1 MQTDKFL
8 RGKILLVLY
17 LSLSFFMIL
26 AAARIYVMSELTAH
40 RAEFLTI
47 IFLLIFLPGLVLV
60 LVWRRQERRLLLQQ
74 IEAANSLKESFAR
87 YKDLFL
93 SNPIPMWVY
102 RVSDLKFLEVN
113 DAAVEKYGYSRDE
126 FTSMNLTQI
135 RPPSEIGRLSEELI
149 KPRADYHHIPGIWNH
164 QLRDGRIIKVEI
176 NSHRLEYNGEKA
188 SLAMAYDVTERES
201 EVKDLWDNAPCG
213 YHTLSPDLTILHMNA
228 TELQWLGYTAEEVV
242 GKLKIGDLMT
252 AEGKSLLAKGFDY
265 LVEKGGIKDIE
276 NEFIRKDGSLLAVM
290 LSAKVIRN
298 DDGSLSHIRATAVDD
313 TLLRAVRHE
322 KDEKFR
328 MLAENSFDEI
338 FMFDMSLKYTYV
350 SPVVL
355 QLRGLTVKEAMEET
369 LAEGMTPA
377 SAEIAHRLIGQQ
389 MQQINADPF
398 SRPEPITV
406 DLEMLRK
413 DGSTVWTEVKC
424 GFIYGMDGMPV
435 GALGITRDISERKR
449 MIEELIVAKERAE
462 QSELL
467 KSAFLA
473 NMSHEIRTPLNAII
487 GFSDLLVEEEDPL
500 EKQVYIQAI
509 NSGADQLLQ
518 IIDDVMYISRIDT
531 GEVAIRLADQSLS
544 TVFSELEVQLRK
556 IILNKCPE
564 GHTLGVFVEKG
575 RNQDLVCMDK
585 EKFSKIMNTL
595 FDNGV
600 KFTSEGKITFGYG
613 PGCGK
618 NLVRFFVRDT
628 GIGIQEDQQALI
640 FERFRQAD
648 HALSRRFGG
657 TGLGLA
663 ISKSLVE
670 MMGGTLGVISQVGKG
685 SEFWFEL
692 PLHSN
697 LN

>member
-1 MQTDKFL
+1 
-8 RGKILLVLY
+8 
-17 LSLSFFMIL
+17 MIL

-252 AEGKSLLAKGFDY
+252 AEGKSQLAKGFEY
-265 LVEKGGIKDIE
+265 LVDQGGIKDIE
-276 NEFIRKDGSLLAVM
+276 NEFIRKDGSILAVM

-389 MQQINADPF
+389 MQQVFADPL

-473 NMSHEIRTPLNAII
+473 NMSHEIRT
-487 GFSDLLVEEEDPL
+487 
-500 EKQVYIQAI
+500 
-509 NSGADQLLQ
+509 
-518 IIDDVMYISRIDT
+518 R
-531 GEVAIRLADQSLS
+531 
-544 TVFSELEVQLRK
+544 
-556 IILNKCPE
+556 
-564 GHTLGVFVEKG
+564 
-575 RNQDLVCMDK
+575 
-585 EKFSKIMNTL
+585 
-595 FDNGV
+595 
-600 KFTSEGKITFGYG
+600 
-613 PGCGK
+613 
-618 NLVRFFVRDT
+618 
-628 GIGIQEDQQALI
+628 
-640 FERFRQAD
+640 
-648 HALSRRFGG
+648 
-657 TGLGLA
+657 
-663 ISKSLVE
+663 
-670 MMGGTLGVISQVGKG
+670 
-685 SEFWFEL
+685 
-692 PLHSN
+692 
-697 LN
+697 